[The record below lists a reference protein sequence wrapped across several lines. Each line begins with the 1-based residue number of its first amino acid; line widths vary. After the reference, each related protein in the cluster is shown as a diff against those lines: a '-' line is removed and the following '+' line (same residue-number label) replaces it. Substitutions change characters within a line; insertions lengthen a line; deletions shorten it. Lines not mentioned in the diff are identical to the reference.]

1 MVISWGSLSARQRGG
16 GGEFKDMEKSPD
28 LGALSVRFVPFLSG
42 EEAISGV

>member
-1 MVISWGSLSARQRGG
+1 MVISWGSLSARHGG